1 MTDTF
6 ETFSENDQ
14 KKNRD
19 ENQKTIEGNGG
30 FRLVSQSKHYK
41 YKLGQRTNKEERKK
55 NMKKTQ

>member
-19 ENQKTIEGNGG
+19 ENQKTVDGNGG
-30 FRLVSQSKHYK
+30 FRLVSRSKHYK
-41 YKLGQRTNKEERKK
+41 YKQGQRTKNKEEERKI
-55 NMKKTQ
+55 